1 MSVMYSDTDV
11 YDVITVLGKGTFG
24 EVAKCWKRGSS
35 HFVAIKIIKNYTFR
49 KGVIKCELK
58 MLRMLGTVNSDKF
71 HIVRFFES
79 FNDDTKL
86 CLVFELLEQSL
97 YEYQRENNFVPL
109 PTKHIRS
116 ITKQVLIAL
125 QKLKELSIVHTDIK
139 PENIMLVEQAQFPFK
154 VKVIDFGSACVLS
167 EIQQIKEPYIQS
179 RFYRSPE
186 ILLGLPFCE
195 KLDMWSLGC
204 VIAELHLGWPIY
216 PGTNEYDQIRYI
228 VETQGLPSDHL
239 LEVARKTH
247 HFFKKARQLN
257 STYQWTLKT
266 VDEYQAETMLQ
277 PLETRTRSIHSLDQ
291 LATINQSKTVFPDKE
306 LKAELF
312 DQMAMVSLIKKIL
325 TYDPGQ
331 RPAPNV
337 ALKHPFITMKKL
349 KSKYKHTM
357 YYQASRQA
365 LCAALRYDECP
376 NEKEALCCHRLK
388 QSCHF
393 SSESYP
399 QVHRHQKPQ
408 VANQQV
414 DTDDL
419 DGTTADDF
427 EKQEA
432 QDMKSFPEEKKNL
445 SSDVRKISHCRSRQ
459 NAIKLLGRM
468 WSRPRKSAPT
478 EQPKESV
485 SSVPIQRGRS
495 LKHHHGESGL
505 LLSKEWS
512 TLSVGSWSP
521 LLCNSEN
528 AASLGVSEKEQL
540 NCNSSKAQEGNR
552 NTTIGTENH
561 SAGGIEI
568 ADKAKCEIQTL
579 KDFNRQDSVG
589 KHFLKRKDLKLA
601 GLHPG
606 ERITER

>member
-35 HFVAIKIIKNYTFR
+35 HFVAIKIIRNYTFR

-154 VKVIDFGSACVLS
+154 VKVIDFGSACILS
-167 EIQQIKEPYIQS
+167 EIQQIKGPYIQS

-239 LEVARKTH
+239 LEVASKTH
-247 HFFKKARQLN
+247 HFFKKARQIN

-266 VDEYQAETMLQ
+266 VDEYQAETMVQ

-291 LATINQSKTVFPDKE
+291 LATINLSKTVFPDKE

-312 DQMAMVSLIKKIL
+312 DQMTMVSLIKKIL

-349 KSKYKHTM
+349 KSKYKHTK

-365 LCAALRYDECP
+365 LRAALHYDECP

-399 QVHRHQKPQ
+399 QVQRHQEPQ

-432 QDMKSFPEEKKNL
+432 HDMKSFPEEKKNL
-445 SSDVRKISHCRSRQ
+445 SSNVWKISHYRSQQ
-459 NAIKLLGRM
+459 NAIKLLGR
-468 WSRPRKSAPT
+468 
-478 EQPKESV
+478 
-485 SSVPIQRGRS
+485 
-495 LKHHHGESGL
+495 
-505 LLSKEWS
+505 
-512 TLSVGSWSP
+512 
-521 LLCNSEN
+521 
-528 AASLGVSEKEQL
+528 
-540 NCNSSKAQEGNR
+540 
-552 NTTIGTENH
+552 
-561 SAGGIEI
+561 I

-589 KHFLKRKDLKLA
+589 KHFLKQKDLKLA
-601 GLHPG
+601 GLHSG